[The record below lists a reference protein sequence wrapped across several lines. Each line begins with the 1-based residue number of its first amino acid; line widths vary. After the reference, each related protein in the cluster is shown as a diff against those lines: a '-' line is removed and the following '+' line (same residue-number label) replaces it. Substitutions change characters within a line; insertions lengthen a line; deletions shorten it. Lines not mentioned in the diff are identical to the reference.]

1 MIVGVADSTESTSCA
16 TPKVL
21 WYTLKFIVTLLA
33 TSQRTSLGLEFAH
46 SHGGKGSSSVVSGGV
61 VVNLVD
67 WNCGVHDV
75 GLDDLL
81 LDNWLNG
88 LVDMVVNVLASE
100 SGRHALALRGS
111 LYSPLVLELCLF
123 LNKVLLRSVMVT
135 VVKLAVLDSSKLCG
149 VLLWQ
154 YLAILNWLNG
164 AVVVILVHL
173 LVYSCI
179 DLLVLVG
186 LDGLVNNRGSNSLM
200 NSGVMVA

>member
-1 MIVGVADSTESTSCA
+1 
-16 TPKVL
+16 
-21 WYTLKFIVTLLA
+21 
-33 TSQRTSLGLEFAH
+33 
-46 SHGGKGSSSVVSGGV
+46 
-61 VVNLVD
+61 
-67 WNCGVHDV
+67 
-75 GLDDLL
+75 
-81 LDNWLNG
+81 
-88 LVDMVVNVLASE
+88 VVNVLASE

-111 LYSPLVLELCLF
+111 LYAPLVLELCLF

-135 VVKLAVLDSSKLCG
+135 VVKLAVLDSSKLRG

-173 LVYSCI
+173 LVYSCV